1 MSAATATRPGQASTG
16 KAPAQKERAQEE
28 VSKPTPPP
36 VRKDEQPVAGI
47 EKKKLFVVV
56 NGKKTGDSHLRAAI
70 KHLRCV
76 LQLSGGGL
84 QALPLS
90 QANLLPSC
98 LEDVIRAG
106 LQDLHAA

>member
-1 MSAATATRPGQASTG
+1 MSAATATRPGQASTREP
-16 KAPAQKERAQEE
+16 PAQKEKAQEE

-36 VRKDEQPVAGI
+36 ARKDEQRVAGI

-76 LQLSGGGL
+76 SQFSGGGL
-84 QALPLS
+84 KS
-90 QANLLPSC
+90 
-98 LEDVIRAG
+98 
-106 LQDLHAA
+106 